1 PSTGLSR
8 SRIHH
13 DHERLNMPQNP
24 AEFTRVSTPA
34 GHFSVPSALVEAA
47 GSEWKV
53 LKQDAAD
60 SNGLPYP
67 PKLREQSAAATPQAE
82 ASASADNKE

>member
-1 PSTGLSR
+1 
-8 SRIHH
+8 
-13 DHERLNMPQNP
+13 MPQNP

-67 PKLREQSAAATPQAE
+67 PKLREQSAAATSAE
-82 ASASADNKE
+82 GTEKCPAGVETRVNSAGF

>member
-1 PSTGLSR
+1 MCGIVAYVGHR
-8 SRIHH
+8 
-13 DHERLNMPQNP
+13 P
-24 AEFTRVSTPA
+24 ARDVVVDALRRMEYRGYDSA
-34 GHFSVPSALVEAA
+34 GIALVEAA

>member
-1 PSTGLSR
+1 
-8 SRIHH
+8 
-13 DHERLNMPQNP
+13 MPQNP

-67 PKLREQSAAATPQAE
+67 QAP
-82 ASASADNKE
+82 

>member
-1 PSTGLSR
+1 
-8 SRIHH
+8 
-13 DHERLNMPQNP
+13 MPQNP

-60 SNGLPYP
+60 SNGMPYP
-67 PKLREQSAAATPQAE
+67 PNSVSSLPRRPPG
-82 ASASADNKE
+82 

>member
-1 PSTGLSR
+1 
-8 SRIHH
+8 
-13 DHERLNMPQNP
+13 MPQNP

-60 SNGLPYP
+60 SNGMPYP
-67 PKLREQSAAATPQAE
+67 PKLRSQKAAATPNPEPTATD
-82 ASASADNKE
+82 APADNPEEK